1 VRHYVD
7 DLFQETLESEAKL
20 ACLDR
25 IWPEVVRS
33 LIRSTLTARDD
44 VSVHDPE

>member
-1 VRHYVD
+1 MRHYVD

-20 ACLDR
+20 ACLDQ
-25 IWPEVVRS
+25 IWPDVVRS

-44 VSVHDPE
+44 VNVYDLE